1 MPTTNDIF
9 IALFTITGI
18 AILGM
23 YAPAAIAIVYGF
35 MFTVGLLGVYVLG
48 KAPRV
53 PPPWDKPGR
62 NGRRTRPRK

>member
-9 IALFTITGI
+9 P
-18 AILGM
+18 AIFMLACILLLAV
-23 YAPAAIAIVYGF
+23 YAPPAIAIVFGS
-35 MFTVGLLGVYVLG
+35 MFTVGFLGVYVLS